1 MIPEG
6 YAILKEY
13 EKGPDLLGPALVAY
27 QCPAGV
33 WTIGWGYTWGV
44 QEGMRITLA
53 QAEEFL
59 TVSVA
64 RVEHD
69 VLQACKVPT
78 NPYQLAA
85 LTIFAFNYGD
95 WRNSTVMK
103 CHNRGDTIGASRAFG
118 LVNKARVDGKL
129 VVLPGLVSRRAQEAA
144 LYLKAAAPQLRT
156 LMPQAPAP
164 EPKVGASAP
173 VVGSVITA
181 GLGGG
186 SAVLQ
191 VVNDNMQSV
200 SGIAYSAQPLIEM
213 MHYAPIVLVVVG
225 IGVVGYIAWRA
236 YQRRQQGHL

>member
-44 QEGMRITLA
+44 REGMRITLA

-59 TVSVA
+59 TISVA

-69 VLQACKVPT
+69 VIAACKVPA

-85 LTIFAFNYGD
+85 LTLFAFNYGD

-118 LVNKARVDGKL
+118 LVVKATVNGKL

-144 LYLKAAAPQLRT
+144 LYLKATMPAMRT

-164 EPKVGASAP
+164 EPSVGGSAA
-173 VVGSVITA
+173 VSGTATVA
-181 GLGGG
+181 GLGG
-186 SAVLQ
+186 AATMLQ
-191 VVNDNMQSV
+191 VVNDNVQNVSGLAYSV
-200 SGIAYSAQPLIEM
+200 SPLLDLM
-213 MHYAPIVLVVVG
+213 RYAPIAFGVIAIG
-225 IGVVGYIAWRA
+225 ICGYIAWRA
-236 YQRRQQGHL
+236 YQRRKAGHL